1 MNRVFLAHLAVLM
14 ANVIYGAN
22 YTIAKEVM
30 PDYIEPFGFIVLR
43 CLGATPLFWLMGMF
57 IKEKVAKKDIG
68 RLAIASIF
76 GVAINQLMFFKGLN
90 YTTPINAAVIMPS
103 TPIIVLIIAAFVL
116 KERITFKKIL
126 GIAIGLSGTLLILL
140 FGKKISFDSETFIG
154 DLMIFVNA
162 SSYGIYLVMVTPLM
176 RKYHAITVVKWV
188 FLFGTITV
196 LPFGWEEFTRIDF
209 ATMPTHII
217 WASVYVVFGL
227 SFLAYLLNIVALK
240 NLSPSVVSIYIYLQ
254 PVLAAAFAIALGKDY
269 LTAIKVGAAVLICTG
284 VYLVSSKRKEVPVTP
299 PQGE

>member
-1 MNRVFLAHLAVLM
+1 MNRIIFAHLAVLM

-68 RLAIASIF
+68 LLALASIF

-116 KERITFKKIL
+116 KENITLKKIL

-140 FGKKISFDSETFIG
+140 VGKKISFDSETFVG
-154 DLMIFVNA
+154 DLMIFTNA
-162 SSYGIYLVMVTPLM
+162 SSYGIYLVMITPMM

-188 FLFGTITV
+188 FLFGTIAV
-196 LPFGWEEFTRIDF
+196 LPFGWDEFTRIDF
-209 ATMPTHII
+209 ATMPTHIL
-217 WASVYVVFGL
+217 WASAYVVFGL
-227 SFLAYLLNIVALK
+227 SFLAYLLNIMALK

-254 PVLAAAFAIALGKDY
+254 PVLAAAFAIGLGKDE
-269 LTAIKVGAAVLICTG
+269 LTAIKVGAAVLICSG
-284 VYLVSSKRKEVPVTP
+284 VYLVSSKPKKA
-299 PQGE
+299 

>member
-1 MNRVFLAHLAVLM
+1 MNRTIFAHLAVLM

-43 CLGATPLFWLMGMF
+43 CLGATPLFWLIGIF

-68 RLAIASIF
+68 LLALASIF

-116 KERITFKKIL
+116 KENITLKKIL

-140 FGKKISFDSETFIG
+140 VGKKISFDSETFVG
-154 DLMIFVNA
+154 DLMILINA
-162 SSYGIYLVMVTPLM
+162 SSYGIYLVMITPMM

-188 FLFGTITV
+188 FLFGTIAV
-196 LPFGWEEFTRIDF
+196 LPFGWDEFTRIDF
-209 ATMPTHII
+209 ATMPTHIL
-217 WASVYVVFGL
+217 WASAYVVFGL

-254 PVLAAAFAIALGKDY
+254 PVLAAAFAIGLGKDE
-269 LTAIKVGAAVLICTG
+269 LTAIKVGAAVLICSG
-284 VYLVSSKRKEVPVTP
+284 VYLVSSKPKKA
-299 PQGE
+299 

>member
-1 MNRVFLAHLAVLM
+1 MNRVLLAHLAVLM

-68 RLAIASIF
+68 LLALASVF

-116 KERITFKKIL
+116 KENITLKKIL

-140 FGKKISFDSETFIG
+140 VGKKISFDSETFVG
-154 DLMIFVNA
+154 DLMIFTNA
-162 SSYGIYLVMVTPLM
+162 SSYGIYLVMITPMM

-188 FLFGTITV
+188 FLFGTIAV

-209 ATMPTHII
+209 ASMPTHIL
-217 WASVYVVFGL
+217 WASAYVVFGL

-254 PVLAAAFAIALGKDY
+254 PVLAAAFAVGLGKDE
-269 LTAIKVGAAVLICTG
+269 LTAIKVGAAVLICSG
-284 VYLVSSKRKEVPVTP
+284 VYLVSSKTKKA
-299 PQGE
+299 